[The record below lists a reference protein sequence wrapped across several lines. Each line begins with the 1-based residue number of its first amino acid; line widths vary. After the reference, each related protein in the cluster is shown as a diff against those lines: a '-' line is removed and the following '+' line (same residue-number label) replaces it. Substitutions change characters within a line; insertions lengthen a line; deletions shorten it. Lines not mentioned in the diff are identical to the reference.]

1 MKTSER
7 FALNEW
13 LTEYPQDKTYDE
25 VCDLLLAE
33 DESVCAWQWFETM
46 PPSELVENIDNTRS
60 HFEHTINGMKAE
72 GEIA

>member
-25 VCDLLLAE
+25 VCDLLRDE
-33 DESVCAWQWFETM
+33 DESVMVWQWFEQI
-46 PPSELVENIDNTRS
+46 PLEDIIWAIDSTRE
-60 HFEHTINGMKAE
+60 HFENVTKEVTA
-72 GEIA
+72 